1 MDAFSATNYRDFLKK
16 ILAERRRANPQHSHA
31 WLADRMG
38 VQRSY
43 FSRVLKGDAALSSD
57 QLFLACRALHLSA
70 PEQHYLLLLLEIDRT
85 GVEERRRELVAERAR
100 LQAKHRKAEAY
111 LKKRATISANEEKR
125 TEYYLQPLCPLV
137 HMHLTIPR
145 YLQQPS
151 LLREKLGLSAAA
163 LNHVLETLE
172 GCGILRVENGKY
184 VLLESKLHVTS
195 SRLSRAYATQ
205 FRLKA
210 IEAQQKIGNDDDYF
224 FTSSFS
230 ANRAVVEEIRKK
242 FLQFLAGVSE
252 RVEAAES
259 EEVFHLNFDLFQ
271 P

>member
-1 MDAFSATNYRDFLKK
+1 MDAFSYTDYREFLQKT
-16 ILAERRRANPQHSHA
+16 LAERKKANPQHSYA

-43 FSRVLKGDAALSSD
+43 FSRVLKGDAALSPD
-57 QLFLACRALHLSA
+57 QLYLACRTLHLGA
-70 PEQHYLLLLLEIDRT
+70 GEQEYLLLLLEIDRT
-85 GVEERRRELVAERAR
+85 GLEERRKELTAERDR
-100 LQAKHRKAEAY
+100 LQAKHRKAEAV
-111 LKKRATISANEEKR
+111 LKKRATLAANEEKR

-137 HMHLTIPR
+137 HMHLTIPK
-145 YLQQPS
+145 YLHHPA

-163 LNHVLETLE
+163 LAEVLDTLE
-172 GCGILRVENGKY
+172 GCGILRVEHGKY
-184 VLLESKLHVTS
+184 VLLESKLHVSS

-210 IEAQQKIGNDDDYF
+210 IEAQQRMGNDDDYF

-230 ANRAVVEEIRKK
+230 ADRATLEEIRKK
-242 FLQFLAGVSE
+242 FLQFLGQVSS
-252 RVEAAES
+252 RVEDADPQ
-259 EEVFHLNFDLFQ
+259 EVFHLNFDLFR